1 MQQRRRHSED
11 AGPVRMTEHQA
22 ENPDDP
28 DGWLNNHGDMLFR
41 YALSRVRDRHI
52 AEDLVQET
60 LLAAFQA
67 RGDYQQ
73 RSSIKTWLVGILKH
87 KIIDHFRKSARE
99 WSIPDGNPDGTTIE
113 DLLFRSDGQW
123 QQPLRDWGDPDNLLN
138 QHQFLDILADCIEQL
153 PARMKA
159 VFTLREFEGLTTEEL
174 CKVLE
179 ISTTNNLWVILS
191 RTRLRLRE
199 CLEKNW
205 LKD

>member
-1 MQQRRRHSED
+1 MQQRRRHNED
-11 AGPVRMTEHQA
+11 VGPVRMTKHEA

-28 DGWLNNHGDMLFR
+28 DGWLHNHGDMLFR
-41 YALSRVRDRHI
+41 YALSRVRDRHV

-87 KIIDHFRKSARE
+87 KIIDHFRKSVRE
-99 WSIPDGNPDGTTIE
+99 WSIPDGDPDGTTIE
-113 DLLFRSDGQW
+113 DLLFRGDGQW
-123 QQPLRDWGDPDNLLN
+123 QQPLRDWGDPDKLLN
-138 QHQFLDILADCIEQL
+138 QHQFLDILADCIERL